1 MLIFR
6 EYHVLQKLKGVERA
20 WPVAELLT
28 CFEPLTGEP
37 LAVRMEAMQQEV
49 LDMAEEVFGEL
60 SEEALLRYHF
70 WKQLRTSRIE
80 ERKYEYTVKVSNTYR
95 WELTVNSKGLF
106 YKDLT
111 PMYGQM
117 AGQVHEQLFSD
128 FWFYGPLM
136 PLPDLDTRKWVV
148 AQIRNAF
155 LQIGPV
161 SQKHF
166 PLFEYPKLPIDRF
179 WEEGDHK
186 RKDFVN
192 LRYFGIEAGAQN
204 WYDGLMYL
212 SFISFERLMADPH
225 GVERLISSD
234 IRAEI
239 LQHLQVREKPPQ
251 REGESLEQTRMRQMF
266 MENGGMHHYIY
277 REHGNSYKASPIDE
291 AIWKRE
297 LMDELTQRLKTIDH
311 YSGFHYIATVLRYH
325 GVPNIEALFVEA
337 AKTPN
342 LKARQAIG
350 QVLSEQFN
358 SDAAAEVTISLLE
371 FEDTSDYWRNYV
383 FNALGRMRQNKAVH
397 RFIIQCLQGD
407 NETHFKKAVEVLV
420 LWGMKG
426 DAALMDRELWL
437 SLNWEDAC
445 ANDPAFRRSLN
456 KAIKIIEG

>member
-1 MLIFR
+1 MLIFKENYILQQLDDR
-6 EYHVLQKLKGVERA
+6 EKN
-20 WPVAELLT
+20 WSVAELLE
-28 CFEPLTGEP
+28 CYEPLAGEP
-37 LAVRMEAMQQEV
+37 LAVRMQAMQQ
-49 LDMAEEVFGEL
+49 AAFWGEEIYAEL
-60 SEEALLRYHF
+60 SETAQLRYHF
-70 WKQLRTSRIE
+70 WKQLRPGRIE
-80 ERKYEYTVKVSNTYR
+80 ERKYEYTVKISNTCH

-111 PMYGQM
+111 PMYSQT

-136 PLPDLDTRKWVV
+136 PLPDLDARKWVV

-166 PLFEYPKLPIDRF
+166 PLFEYPKLPIDLF
-179 WEEGDHK
+179 WEEGDDK

-192 LRYFGIEAGAQN
+192 LRCFGIEAGAQT
-204 WYDGLMYL
+204 WYDGLVYL
-212 SFISFERLMADPH
+212 IFISFERLMTDPQSL
-225 GVERLISSD
+225 ERLISPD

-239 LQHLQVREKPPQ
+239 LQHLQVRDKASQ
-251 REGESLEQTRMRQMF
+251 REGESPEQARMRQMY
-266 MENGGMHHYIY
+266 MENGGMHHYIH
-277 REHGNSYKASPIDE
+277 REHGDSYKASPMDE

-297 LMDELTQRLKTIDH
+297 LLDELTQRLKTIDH

-325 GVPNIEALFVEA
+325 GVPNVEELFVEA
-337 AKTPN
+337 ARTPN
-342 LKARQAIG
+342 LKARQAIA

-358 SDAAAEVTISLLE
+358 SDAAAAITISLLE
-371 FEDTSDYWRNYV
+371 FEDASNYWRNFV
-383 FNALGRMRQNKAVH
+383 FNALGRMRQNKAVQ

-407 NETHFKKAVEVLV
+407 NEIYFKKAVDVLT

-426 DAALMDRELWL
+426 DAALMDRDLWL

-445 ANDPAFRRSLN
+445 ANDPNFRHSLN